1 MKMKKL
7 TALVLAL
14 VMVLSLS
21 VAAWADTTLTSVTD
35 PGNTDSHGVFATY
48 DGTGTSI
55 ANTKY
60 KVVISWGA
68 LAFKYTVDTSNT
80 DVDWDPD
87 THTYVSKTNGGYAG
101 TWSTLSGNEEDAKVT
116 LTNHSNAA
124 VKASFAFDTGKY
136 NSVTASLKE
145 DTANT
150 DLVTNGCVLTTA
162 VGTEVENA
170 PSVTGT
176 VSLTGDLPTGAN
188 NTKIFTLTVTL
199 SSSADIT

>member
-21 VAAWADTTLTSVTD
+21 VAAWADTITSATA
-35 PGNTDSHGVFATY
+35 PSNTAEHGVFATY
-48 DGTGTSI
+48 NGTGTSI

-80 DVDWDPD
+80 NVDWNPD
-87 THTYVSKTNGGYAG
+87 THTYVSKTTGSYAG
-101 TWSTLSGNEEDAKVT
+101 TWSTVSGNGEDANVT

-136 NSVTASLKE
+136 NSVTASLKK
-145 DTANT
+145 DTT
-150 DLVTNGCVLTTA
+150 DLVANGCVLATA

-176 VSLTGDLPTGAN
+176 VSLTGDLPTGAS

-199 SSSADIT
+199 SPSANIT